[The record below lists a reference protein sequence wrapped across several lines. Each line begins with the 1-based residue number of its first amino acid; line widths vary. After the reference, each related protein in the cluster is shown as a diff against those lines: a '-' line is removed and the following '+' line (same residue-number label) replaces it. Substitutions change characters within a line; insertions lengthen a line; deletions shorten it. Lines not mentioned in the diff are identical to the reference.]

1 MSIQDMRRTIL
12 EAVARHELSLEE
24 ASVRLAE
31 LGKEPEEDAASGY
44 NAVAS
49 VIQPKKPVSELNLPA
64 WKEWWLIPFGIFTLL
79 VAFSAY
85 WMYLGY
91 MAQGLGWGFWLSLT
105 LFFFSLFGMVLSIRG
120 RNARWLHVR
129 VHQRPGEKPTV
140 IALSFPIP
148 IHSAA
153 WLLRRFNWVMPM
165 DVRDRGIDEMLE
177 GLDGYVNKE
186 NPIHIQVDDE
196 DGEHVEVFIG

>member
-1 MSIQDMRRTIL
+1 
-12 EAVARHELSLEE
+12 
-24 ASVRLAE
+24 
-31 LGKEPEEDAASGY
+31 
-44 NAVAS
+44 
-49 VIQPKKPVSELNLPA
+49 
-64 WKEWWLIPFGIFTLL
+64 
-79 VAFSAY
+79 
-85 WMYLGY
+85 
-91 MAQGLGWGFWLSLT
+91 
-105 LFFFSLFGMVLSIRG
+105 MVLSIRG